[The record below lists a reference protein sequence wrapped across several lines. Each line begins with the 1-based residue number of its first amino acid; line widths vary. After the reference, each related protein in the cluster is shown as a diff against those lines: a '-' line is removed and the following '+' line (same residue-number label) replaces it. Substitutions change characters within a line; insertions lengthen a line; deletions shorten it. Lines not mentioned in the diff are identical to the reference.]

1 MNSLLAAVLRL
12 ETTSQTP
19 GGAGGLVQID
29 GGTPTEFLIGRCVV
43 GSEIFA
49 FPTSPG
55 DGDVAASRAVR

>member
-1 MNSLLAAVLRL
+1 MTSLLAAVLRL
-12 ETTSQTP
+12 ETTSRTP
-19 GGAGGLVQID
+19 GGLVQID

-55 DGDVAASRAVR
+55 DDDVAASRAVR